1 MQPPPPTEP
10 EPAVTAPDRRAARRE
25 RAGTL
30 RSIAVRRLVVGL
42 LLAWS
47 AALLAREATAAF
59 SGWRDRRDR
68 RSHPFVWRFDT
79 PATNWL
85 ARCLASADAAAEPG
99 SRIVLLAPKEDF
111 FRGRWAAY
119 LLPAHDVLADRR
131 ELPAADLVVA
141 LNGAT
146 LPGASVVGGGK
157 RCRLLRPA
165 GSTERP

>member
-10 EPAVTAPDRRAARRE
+10 EPAATAPARRAARRE
-25 RAGTL
+25 RAATL
-30 RSIAVRRLVVGL
+30 RSVALRRLVAGL

-59 SGWRDRRDR
+59 SGWRDRRDH
-68 RSHPFVWRFDT
+68 SGHPFVWRFDT

-119 LLPAHDVLADRR
+119 LLPAHDLIADHR
-131 ELPAADLVVA
+131 ELANADLVVA

-165 GSTERP
+165 VSTERM